1 MKEKMLTSWSL
12 IWLLACVL
20 FVTAAALN
28 LSQRAFQNMPPTDG
42 VTWVQRDDGV
52 YAKKVIDG
60 LTGSRE
66 GVSVGDKWI
75 GIGFDS
81 DKPEEIPSP
90 ADVQMYLE
98 SAG

>member
-1 MKEKMLTSWSL
+1 MKEKMFTSSSL
-12 IWLLACVL
+12 IWLLAAVL

-42 VTWVQRDDGV
+42 VRWSQRADGI
-52 YAKKVIDG
+52 YADKVTPG
-60 LTGSRE
+60 LAGARAGIST
-66 GVSVGDKWI
+66 GDKLI
-75 GIGFDS
+75 GIGFDGEKT
-81 DKPEEIPSP
+81 DEIISP